1 LSAALLWIPI
11 TIGAAL
17 AQTVRNATQRS
28 LSGDLGMLGA
38 TLVRFL
44 YGLPFAALWLL
55 LVSAYHGFTLPRPTG
70 AFLFW
75 AVIGAATQISA
86 TAFLLKAMAMRNFA
100 IGTAY
105 SKTEVVQVALFGLV
119 LLGDTVS
126 LPAALSILLASTG
139 VLLLSAP
146 ANARDIRAWFTPAA
160 LYGLGSGAALA
171 ISVVGYRAAAL
182 TIIDVGPA
190 LAAAFALVCAQTM
203 QTLGLGGYLLA
214 RAPAV
219 VRLVFSTWR
228 VSMLAGLMGAL
239 ASMGWFTAFAME
251 PAAHVRTLG
260 LIELLFSYAISH
272 RIFREKLGAAEL
284 FGVLLLLIG
293 VAGVTLTG

>member
-1 LSAALLWIPI
+1 MFPWLWIPI

-17 AQTVRNATQRS
+17 AQTIRNATQRS

-55 LVSAYHGFTLPRPTG
+55 AVSGWHGFVLPRPN
-70 AFLFW
+70 AVFLFW
-75 AVIGAATQISA
+75 AVVGAFAQIAA
-86 TAFLLKAMAMRNFA
+86 TAFLLQAMAMRNFA
-100 IGTAY
+100 IGVAY

-119 LLGDTVS
+119 LLGERVS
-126 LPAALSILLASTG
+126 LAATLSIVLASAG
-139 VLLLSAP
+139 VLLVSAP
-146 ANARDIRAWFTPAA
+146 ANARDVKAWFTPAG
-160 LYGLGSGAALA
+160 LYGLGSGAMLA

-182 TIIDVGPA
+182 TIIEAGPA
-190 LAAAFALVCAQTM
+190 LAAAFALVCAQSM
-203 QTLGLGGYLLA
+203 QTLGLGGYLA
-214 RAPAV
+214 WRKPAV

-239 ASMGWFTAFAME
+239 ASTGWFTAFALE

-260 LIELLFSYAISH
+260 LVELLFSYAISR
-272 RIFREKLGAAEL
+272 RIFQERLGPAEL
-284 FGVLLLLIG
+284 VGMALLLVG